1 MSNTNAQNSIKQL
14 NHSILSFSSQAVTAF
29 RWFAKEDFLAM
40 MSDMSIHD
48 IELDL
53 NRFKA
58 LEEYEI
64 CKKIE
69 FVIAE
74 KKNAENVSVNLLMA
88 DASN

>member
-1 MSNTNAQNSIKQL
+1 MSNNNAQDNIKKL

-29 RWFAKEDFLAM
+29 RWFSKEDFLAM
-40 MSDMSIHD
+40 MSEMSTQD

-53 NRFKA
+53 ERFKA

-69 FVIAE
+69 FVLAE
-74 KKNAENVSVNLLMA
+74 KRNAENMSVSLLMA
-88 DASN
+88 DAS

>member
-1 MSNTNAQNSIKQL
+1 MSNNNAQDNVKKL

-29 RWFAKEDFLAM
+29 RWFSKEDFLAM
-40 MSDMSIHD
+40 MSEMSMQD

-53 NRFKA
+53 ERFKA

-69 FVIAE
+69 FVLAE
-74 KKNAENVSVNLLMA
+74 KQNAEKVSINMLMA
-88 DASN
+88 NAS